1 MFRFEYTYPDY
12 EQLLEAMAIKMGVR
26 LKEGWLFMPE
36 EYAKGYIR
44 YLKLPNGLQVNII
57 KCTATT
63 DWYFHRIKSEEE
75 YYTLRFD
82 HLTIPDKLE
91 VGVGEELL
99 ERKNEVFAVAYLTSS
114 VNEWL
119 YHARPGTSI
128 KGVNILIT
136 KEELGRQ
143 LGIEMMEKILPS
155 YIALRNKS
163 VTMEPLD
170 PFYMQLLDEIMDEE
184 PETPYPE
191 LFVMNRVQL
200 LLERFFNR
208 IKDRVDIAD
217 VESNY
222 KPEDIQTIIEIEKQM
237 VADFGGKPPSIN
249 NLSRKAAMS
258 ATKFKNLFKA
268 VYGTPVYEYYQ
279 QRRMQKAADLMQ
291 QQKYSV
297 KEAGLKVGYTNTS
310 NFAVAFKKQFKQLP
324 QEFIQ
329 YLNN

>member
-12 EQLLEAMAIKMGVR
+12 ELLLEAMANKMNVR

-57 KCTATT
+57 KCTSTT

-143 LGIEMMEKILPS
+143 LGIEMGKNS
-155 YIALRNKS
+155 S
-163 VTMEPLD
+163 
-170 PFYMQLLDEIMDEE
+170 LLHCTAQQECNHG
-184 PETPYPE
+184 TTGSF
-191 LFVMNRVQL
+191 LH
-200 LLERFFNR
+200 
-208 IKDRVDIAD
+208 
-217 VESNY
+217 
-222 KPEDIQTIIEIEKQM
+222 
-237 VADFGGKPPSIN
+237 
-249 NLSRKAAMS
+249 AA
-258 ATKFKNLFKA
+258 
-268 VYGTPVYEYYQ
+268 P
-279 QRRMQKAADLMQ
+279 
-291 QQKYSV
+291 
-297 KEAGLKVGYTNTS
+297 
-310 NFAVAFKKQFKQLP
+310 
-324 QEFIQ
+324 
-329 YLNN
+329 

>member
-1 MFRFEYTYPDY
+1 MFTFEYTYPDY
-12 EQLLEAMAIKMGVR
+12 QLLIEAVAKKMNTR
-26 LKEGWLFMPE
+26 LKDGWLFMPE

-44 YLKLPNGLQVNII
+44 YLKLPNGMQVNII

-63 DWYFHRIKSEEE
+63 DWYFHRIKTDEE

-82 HLTIPDKLE
+82 HITIPDKLE
-91 VGVGEELL
+91 VRVGEDLL
-99 ERKNEVFAVAYLTSS
+99 ERKNETLAVAYLTSS
-114 VNEWL
+114 VNDWH
-119 YHARPGTSI
+119 YHAAPGTAI
-128 KGVNILIT
+128 KGVNILIK

-143 LGIEMMEKILPS
+143 LGIELMEKILPS

-163 VTMEPLD
+163 ITMEPLD
-170 PFYMQLLDEIMDEE
+170 SFYMQLLDEIMEEE
-184 PETPYPE
+184 PDTPFPE
-191 LFVMNRVQL
+191 LYVMNRVQL

-222 KPEDIQTIIEIEKQM
+222 KPEDIQTIIEIEKEM
-237 VADFGGKPPSIN
+237 VSDFSSKPPSIN
-249 NLSRKAAMS
+249 ILSRKAAMS

-279 QRRMQKAADLMQ
+279 QRRMQKAAALMKQ
-291 QQKYSV
+291 EKYSV

-310 NFAVAFKKQFKQLP
+310 NFAAAFKKQFHQLP
-324 QEFIQ
+324 QDFFKN
-329 YLNN
+329 LNN